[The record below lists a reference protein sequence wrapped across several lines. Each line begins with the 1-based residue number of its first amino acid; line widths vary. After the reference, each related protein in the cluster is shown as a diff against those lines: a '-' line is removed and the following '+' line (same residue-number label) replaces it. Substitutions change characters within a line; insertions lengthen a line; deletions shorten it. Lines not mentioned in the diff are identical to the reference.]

1 LTAQKEGTEQD
12 KRACVLCGN
21 EFPGNIDVC
30 PNDGTLLTPISAEPK
45 PGDIFADRYE
55 ILSVI
60 GDGGMGKVYKARHSL
75 MKRIVAIKMLLPHF
89 VSNPA
94 ALKRFQQEAQAASAL
109 NHPHILYVHDFGI
122 SKQGLPFLVMDYLE
136 GVSLS
141 ALLQE
146 EGQLDEKRAVPI
158 FIQACSAL
166 AHAHQKGVIHRD
178 IKPANIMLINY
189 EGQSDYLKIVDF
201 GIAKLMQPD
210 GAEQLTHTGEVFGSP
225 LYMSP
230 EQCRGKE
237 LDARS
242 DIYSL
247 GCVLYRT
254 VTGRAL
260 FGGRD
265 AMECMYRQ
273 VNDQPVPFSELCP
286 ELGLSKKLEDAVLKA
301 VAKEPGERYSSMS
314 EFKDA
319 LEDVSGMRP
328 HAHKLF
334 SVPPQSGQEVAYDA
348 ATDQLK
354 RPVMN
359 ATQLVSES
367 KSADSSPGQAA
378 VQPAAA
384 QANAAPAEAAPPV
397 EAKVEQK
404 PPATNPVAPPPV
416 VHANLASAA
425 ATEQSISI
433 AHSSASIPPAASE
446 SVKTSGTA
454 GKSADVAVESAA
466 ADGQISGRDA
476 RDPGAPLSSAGASKG
491 GPATAGPS
499 ATGTSTAGP
508 SIAGPSAAGPS
519 AAGPATGGPL
529 VSGATTTGPSAI
541 ESSPDR
547 AENSQSSSRSESTV
561 SDRKTR
567 GTDKKIVFAGVAV
580 LVLLMVAGIGAIVM
594 NSQEK
599 PATSISTN
607 PSGPKS
613 NKQAE
618 TLVDESETQIK
629 SNDFKKAEETL
640 EKANGTAQS
649 DAELMKVLPKQAF
662 VYQQSGKFAQAEE
675 SWKNYL
681 QLQEKN
687 GATKEDLARTRARMA
702 LPVFDQGRVD
712 EASQLLDDAKKVLA
726 DAPDDAE
733 KKGLSH
739 VLWGISKIAV
749 SKGDLPKAEQYLQQ
763 AIDRRVKVYGA
774 DDADLIQFY
783 QDQGAVFLLEDKLD
797 LSEKSLSKALQL
809 ANRKLGPNSPEAADA
824 YKDLATIAFKKGQLG
839 KSEKLFTQSL
849 SIKKRDFGEDSLP
862 AAELMA
868 TMAMLYTRE
877 GKFKQ
882 AEPLFKQALEIRIRE
897 LGADSPEAK
906 RTKDNYAV
914 LQARMKKGR

>member
-1 LTAQKEGTEQD
+1 
-12 KRACVLCGN
+12 
-21 EFPGNIDVC
+21 
-30 PNDGTLLTPISAEPK
+30 
-45 PGDIFADRYE
+45 
-55 ILSVI
+55 
-60 GDGGMGKVYKARHSL
+60 
-75 MKRIVAIKMLLPHF
+75 
-89 VSNPA
+89 
-94 ALKRFQQEAQAASAL
+94 
-109 NHPHILYVHDFGI
+109 
-122 SKQGLPFLVMDYLE
+122 
-136 GVSLS
+136 
-141 ALLQE
+141 
-146 EGQLDEKRAVPI
+146 
-158 FIQACSAL
+158 
-166 AHAHQKGVIHRD
+166 
-178 IKPANIMLINY
+178 
-189 EGQSDYLKIVDF
+189 
-201 GIAKLMQPD
+201 
-210 GAEQLTHTGEVFGSP
+210 
-225 LYMSP
+225 
-230 EQCRGKE
+230 
-237 LDARS
+237 
-242 DIYSL
+242 
-247 GCVLYRT
+247 
-254 VTGRAL
+254 
-260 FGGRD
+260 
-265 AMECMYRQ
+265 
-273 VNDQPVPFSELCP
+273 
-286 ELGLSKKLEDAVLKA
+286 
-301 VAKEPGERYSSMS
+301 
-314 EFKDA
+314 
-319 LEDVSGMRP
+319 
-328 HAHKLF
+328 
-334 SVPPQSGQEVAYDA
+334 
-348 ATDQLK
+348 
-354 RPVMN
+354 
-359 ATQLVSES
+359 
-367 KSADSSPGQAA
+367 
-378 VQPAAA
+378 
-384 QANAAPAEAAPPV
+384 
-397 EAKVEQK
+397 
-404 PPATNPVAPPPV
+404 
-416 VHANLASAA
+416 
-425 ATEQSISI
+425 
-433 AHSSASIPPAASE
+433 
-446 SVKTSGTA
+446 
-454 GKSADVAVESAA
+454 
-466 ADGQISGRDA
+466 
-476 RDPGAPLSSAGASKG
+476 
-491 GPATAGPS
+491 
-499 ATGTSTAGP
+499 
-508 SIAGPSAAGPS
+508 
-519 AAGPATGGPL
+519 
-529 VSGATTTGPSAI
+529 
-541 ESSPDR
+541 
-547 AENSQSSSRSESTV
+547 V